1 MVVRE
6 NPSRSAVSEILRPVR
21 LAPATIARS
30 ESLKSPFFP
39 VLMLGLNFSKPSSPH
54 LDPKCTE
61 LLPNKFAGE
70 CICIYS
76 MYIYHSCFFSIVILF
91 LHSILIQFFILFTF
105 THAINI
111 KLILNALYFLIYL
124 YLKLLKL
131 VAKQL
136 NLAKSHMCWLWN
148 TVDFN
153 YIHLFTIY
161 IQILVI
167 LHTFIQSDLQMRT
180 IEAIKTNK
188 RATPCKCYYKSR

>member
-1 MVVRE
+1 MKIPVDQQFVKY
-6 NPSRSAVSEILRPVR
+6 SDRPVW
-21 LAPATIARS
+21 LQQPFHVQSHLIPFLPHSDARF
-30 ESLKSPFFP
+30 ELQQ
-39 VLMLGLNFSKPSSPH
+39 VLFTTSRWLNA
-54 LDPKCTE
+54 
-61 LLPNKFAGE
+61 LLPNKVAGE
-70 CICIYS
+70 CICIYNS
-76 MYIYHSCFFSIVILF
+76 MYIYYSWFFSIVILF

-188 RATPCKCYYKSR
+188 RAIPCKCYYKSR